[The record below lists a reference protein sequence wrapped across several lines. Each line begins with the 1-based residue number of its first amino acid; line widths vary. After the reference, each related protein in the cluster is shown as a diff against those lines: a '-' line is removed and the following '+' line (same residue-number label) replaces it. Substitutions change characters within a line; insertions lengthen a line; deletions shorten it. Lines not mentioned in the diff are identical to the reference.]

1 MTFDEYNE
9 EIAQIADELQAIG
22 DRTAQQALVGSA
34 NSSNPMFVQ
43 IMQHHAQ
50 LVKLSADLTE
60 RMIALVGR
68 AS

>member
-9 EIAQIADELQAIG
+9 KIAQIADELQAIA

-43 IMQHHAQ
+43 IMQRHAQ

-60 RMIALVGR
+60 RMIALMGR
-68 AS
+68 AA